1 MEILERIL
9 TACRADDF
17 NTPENRC
24 YVNAAVQS
32 CLDEMAKTGPV
43 PVDYNVEIDY
53 NNNSLIVHF
62 SKEYTDDKI
71 KCN

>member
-17 NTPENRC
+17 NTEENRRNT
-24 YVNAAVQS
+24 YAAVQL
-32 CLDEMAKTGPV
+32 CLDEMSKTGPV

-53 NNNSLIVHF
+53 NNNSLMVHF
-62 SKEYTDDKI
+62 SKEYTDDKR
-71 KCN
+71 N